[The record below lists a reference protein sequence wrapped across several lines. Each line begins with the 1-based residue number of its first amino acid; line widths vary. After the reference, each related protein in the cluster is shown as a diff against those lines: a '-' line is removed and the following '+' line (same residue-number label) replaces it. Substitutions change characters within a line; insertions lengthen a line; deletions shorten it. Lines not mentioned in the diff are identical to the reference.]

1 MSLPSAPQFDAST
14 PRLLESENRAFHILT
29 LGCSKNRVDS
39 DGMDHLLRSRGMS
52 AVERP
57 EDARVVIVNTCGFL
71 GAARDESVA
80 AISELLD
87 RRQDDQVVIA
97 AGCMPALGNYK
108 NDIPAGVDHV
118 LTTREWY
125 RIGDVVG
132 GLLGEAIQP
141 EVAGCEGMLTTFS
154 RAQAGPSAYVK
165 VADGCDHACAFC
177 TIPSIKGG
185 QVSKRPL
192 HVLQEIVD
200 LVNQGTKE
208 IVLVA
213 QDTIRYGADLGIKH
227 GLPSLLQQ
235 IVEGVP
241 NLPWLRMLY
250 IYPSPLTLRMVDVM
264 AEHNALLP
272 YLDMPI
278 QHADKTVL
286 RNMNRPSN
294 IEMTRRLIDHARA
307 KMPDVVMRT
316 TLIVGYPGETDA
328 QFQTLLDFVREQ
340 EFDHVGVFTYS
351 PEPGTKAV
359 TLGLPAV
366 PAHIAE
372 ERRNAIME
380 AQQAISLRKNQELV
394 GQTLQILI
402 EAVGEAED
410 EAGNSEPIAVG
421 RARRHAPEVDGLVFV
436 PGERPVGALIDLEI
450 AEAGPYDLWAHAPG
464 IRPTRAARPAVAAA
478 ARRRR
483 VSAIRSRGASRPERR
498 GQGARVP
505 MATLAGTGP
514 TGPV

>member
-1 MSLPSAPQFDAST
+1 VVDVPAQRAD
-14 PRLLESENRAFHILT
+14 RAFYILT

-39 DGMDHLLRSRGMS
+39 DGMDHLLRSRGMTPV
-52 AVERP
+52 ARA

-80 AISELLD
+80 AINDLLD
-87 RRQDDQVVIA
+87 RRQENQLVIA
-97 AGCMPALGNYK
+97 AGCMPALGDYRH
-108 NDIPAGVDHV
+108 DIPTGVDHV

-132 GLLGEAIQP
+132 GLLGETVEP
-141 EVAGCEGMLTTFS
+141 EVAGCEGMLTTFT
-154 RAQAGPSAYVK
+154 RAQVGPSAYVK
-165 VADGCDHACAFC
+165 IADGCDHACAFC
-177 TIPSIKGG
+177 TIPSIKGS

-208 IVLVA
+208 VVLVA

-250 IYPSPLTLRMVDVM
+250 IYPSPLTLRLVDVM
-264 AEHNALLP
+264 AEHDALLP

-278 QHADKTVL
+278 QHADPTVL
-286 RNMNRPSN
+286 RTMNRPSSVD
-294 IEMTRRLIDHARA
+294 MTRRLIDHARE

-328 QFQTLLDFVREQ
+328 HFQTLLDFVQEQ

-359 TLGLPAV
+359 ALDLPPV
-366 PAHIAE
+366 PAHVAE

-380 AQQAISLRKNQELV
+380 AQQAISWRKNQTLV
-394 GQTLQILI
+394 GRTLQVLI
-402 EAVGEAED
+402 EAVGEAAD
-410 EAGNSEPIAVG
+410 EVGQTEPIAVG

-436 PGERPVGALIDLEI
+436 PGTHPVGALLDLEI
-450 AEAGPYDLWAHAPG
+450 AEAGPYDLWAHPPG
-464 IRPTRAARPAVAAA
+464 TRTTRAARRGGAAG
-478 ARRRR
+478 
-483 VSAIRSRGASRPERR
+483 VRSRPVSVARSRAASRPERR

-505 MATLAGTGP
+505 MATLAERAP
-514 TGPV
+514 TGRG

>member
-1 MSLPSAPQFDAST
+1 VVDAPA
-14 PRLLESENRAFHILT
+14 RESDRAFHILT

-39 DGMDHLLRSRGMS
+39 DGMDHLLRARGMT
-52 AVERP
+52 AADAP

-87 RRQDDQVVIA
+87 RRREDQVVIA
-97 AGCMPALGNYK
+97 AGCMPALGTYRD
-108 NDIPAGVDHV
+108 DIPAGVDHV
-118 LTTREWY
+118 LTTREWH

-132 GLLGEAIQP
+132 GLLGEAPQP
-141 EVAGCEGMLTTFS
+141 EIAGCEGMLTTFS
-154 RAQAGPSAYVK
+154 RTQAGPSAYVK

-177 TIPSIKGG
+177 TIPSIKGR

-200 LVNQGTKE
+200 LVGQGTKE
-208 IVLVA
+208 VVLVA

-227 GLPSLLQQ
+227 GLPDLLRQ
-235 IVEGVP
+235 IAEGVP
-241 NLPWLRMLY
+241 DLPWLRMLY

-264 AEHNALLP
+264 AEHDALLP

-278 QHADKTVL
+278 QHADPTVL
-286 RNMNRPSN
+286 RTMNRPSN
-294 IEMTRRLIDHARA
+294 VDMTRRLIDHARA
-307 KMPDVVMRT
+307 RMADVVMRT
-316 TLIVGYPGETDA
+316 TLIVGYPGETEA

-359 TLGLPAV
+359 TLDLPAV
-366 PAHIAE
+366 PAAIAE

-380 AQQAISLRKNQELV
+380 AQQAISLGKNQALV
-394 GQTLQILI
+394 GQTLQVLI
-402 EAVGEAED
+402 EAVGDAED
-410 EAGNSEPIAVG
+410 EAGNTEPIAVG

-436 PGERPVGALIDLEI
+436 PGAQPVGALLDLEI
-450 AEAGPYDLWAHAPG
+450 AEAGPYDLWAHPPG
-464 IRPTRAARPAVAAA
+464 VHSLRPAVAGG
-478 ARRRR
+478 RRR
-483 VSAIRSRGASRPERR
+483 VARARARAVTRPERR
-498 GQGARVP
+498 GQGARLP
-505 MATLAGTGP
+505 MAR
-514 TGPV
+514 